1 MGFLCVYVRV
11 RACVRACGCV
21 CANVFCACIRASVCV
36 CVFFGVSTHVHN
48 QKINEDTYVSFAPT
62 IHSNGLTVELL
73 YFLFLHLFSFL
84 ILLLLIALEL
94 RAFLLL
100 WKEGISYADLQN
112 LTKQGLE

>member
-1 MGFLCVYVRV
+1 MTLCGVFVCFVLVSV
-11 RACVRACGCV
+11 RAFV
-21 CANVFCACIRASVCV
+21 CVCV

-73 YFLFLHLFSFL
+73 YFLFLDLFSFL

>member
-11 RACVRACGCV
+11 RACVRVVVYVRMCFV
-21 CANVFCACIRASVCV
+21 LVSVRAFVCV

-73 YFLFLHLFSFL
+73 YFLFLDLFSFL